1 MIPGKHQLSMDILV
15 VDDVPSAID
24 LLTGMLKEAGYSVR
38 AAKSGEL
45 ALRSAFAFPPA
56 LAILDVR
63 MHDIDGFEVCR
74 RLKLDPRT
82 AEVPV
87 IFISGLTDVADRV
100 RGFEVG
106 GVDFITKPVR
116 REEVLARV
124 HAQMRLR
131 QAMEAINEIN
141 RTLEMKVAQRT
152 TELIKERNIAQN
164 YLDIAGV
171 ALYAIDCDGDVSMM
185 NKKGQMVFGVTEA
198 GVLGKN
204 WVDSFVPIRLRE
216 EARRRYCDLI
226 ANRSERT
233 EQYLLTIVNA
243 RGEERVISCSTK
255 LFIDE
260 SESVCGTL
268 SSAEDVTDSLTV
280 QDALRKSEEKYR
292 SYVENAPDAIFIT
305 DREGHYADANPA
317 TFDLLKYSKEELLNK
332 SVAEVGIS
340 GDRLARFKLHMDASK
355 GLERNAELKL
365 ARKNG
370 GDFLAS
376 VKSIRLTDDR
386 ILWFCSD
393 ISGLRKAEFE
403 AVARAQELDEAL
415 RQLHSLTAHMH
426 DSVEQERLAIATDIH
441 DQVGALLT
449 GANLLLDQLRRT
461 SPEISKGGHELLR
474 QACSIVGQ
482 ALTSSRGVY
491 AQLRPPMLDDLGLV
505 NTMRWYLVDWEKKAG
520 IKEQHYLSVLA
531 SEPNESIRMD
541 MFRILQELLTNVARH
556 SGATKVHVRLHVGKN
571 GLVLRVRD
579 NGFGFDTKTNKSGFG
594 LQGIRGRLNRYSGTL
609 EIEHL
614 SPGTGFTAKI
624 PLESKS

>member
-1 MIPGKHQLSMDILV
+1 MISERHQLSMDILV
-15 VDDVPSAID
+15 VDDVPSVLD

-56 LAILDVR
+56 LTILDVR
-63 MHDIDGFEVCR
+63 MHGMDGFEVCR

-82 AEVPV
+82 TDVPV
-87 IFISGLTDVADRV
+87 IFVSGLTDVADRI

-116 REEVLARV
+116 RDEVLARV
-124 HAQMRLR
+124 HAQMKLR

-141 RTLEMKVAQRT
+141 RTLEAKVAKRT
-152 TELIKERNIAQN
+152 ADLIRERNIAQN

-171 ALYAIDCDGDVSMM
+171 ALFALDCNGDISMM
-185 NKKGQMVFGVTEA
+185 NKKGQTVFGVAEA
-198 GVLGKN
+198 DVLGKN
-204 WVDSFVPIRLRE
+204 WVASFVPARLRE
-216 EARRRYCDLI
+216 EARRRYGDLI
-226 ANRSERT
+226 ANRNERT
-233 EQYLLTIVNA
+233 EQRLLKIVNT
-243 RGEERVISCSTK
+243 RLEERVISCSTK
-255 LFIDE
+255 LLIDE
-260 SESVCGTL
+260 SGNVSGTI
-268 SSAEDVTDSLTV
+268 SSAEDVTDSLKV
-280 QDALRKSEEKYR
+280 QEALRKSEEKYR

-305 DREGHYADANPA
+305 DFAGRCVDANPA
-317 TFDLLKYSKEELLNK
+317 ACELLMYPQEELLSK
-332 SVAEVGIS
+332 TLGELVDYSAQPSLLELS
-340 GDRLARFKLHMDASK
+340 SDASI
-355 GLERNAELKL
+355 GLERNAELEL
-365 ARKNG
+365 PRKNG
-370 GDFLAS
+370 EKFLAS
-376 VKSIRLTDDR
+376 VKSVRLTDDR

-403 AVARAQELDEAL
+403 AVARATELDEAL
-415 RQLHSLTAHMH
+415 NQLHSLTAHMH

-449 GANLLLDQLRRT
+449 GANLLLNQLSRT
-461 SPEISKGGHELLR
+461 SPEISEAGRELLG

-505 NTMRWYLVDWEKKAG
+505 NTMRWYLVDWEKKTG
-520 IKEQHYLSVLA
+520 IKERHYLTALA

-556 SGATKVHVRLHVGKN
+556 SGATKVYVRVHVGKN
-571 GLVLRVRD
+571 GLVLRVSD
-579 NGFGFDTKTNKSGFG
+579 NGCGFDTKMNKAGFG
-594 LQGIRGRLNRYSGTL
+594 LQGIRGRLKRYSGTL

-614 SPGTGFTAKI
+614 SPGIGFTATI
-624 PLESKS
+624 PMGS